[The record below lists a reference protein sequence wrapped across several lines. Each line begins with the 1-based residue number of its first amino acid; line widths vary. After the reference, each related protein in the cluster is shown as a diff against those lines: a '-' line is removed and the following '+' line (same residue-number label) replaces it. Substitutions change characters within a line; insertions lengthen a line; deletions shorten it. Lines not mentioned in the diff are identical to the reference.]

1 VAKVVDAKTRQV
13 DAAGSGLP
21 NAGELAALRAWF
33 EGLDAR
39 DAVVRYLGHVKSTG
53 QSSRS
58 MLTSIRRRLAKHAHS
73 VGRPDLVDV
82 FESTGPSRTERARAV
97 AEAIESIRSAAP
109 RQPLLGDEV
118 SHWFS
123 DRIARVLNAQ
133 RIRTLGDL
141 TVRIPR
147 RRQWWRAID
156 GLGVASAKRVEEFF
170 VSHPDLTERAR
181 ALVTVAPSDVVP
193 WENMKLREELDG
205 SKGLFRAP
213 RETCVL
219 AAGNDLQA
227 LSAWLGLHESPATL
241 RAYRKEAER
250 LILWAVLEREKAM
263 TSLTTED
270 ATAYR
275 AFLRRPTPA
284 ARWTGPPRPRSSP
297 EWRPFAG
304 ALSAD
309 SVAYAVSVLGAMFRW
324 LVEQRY
330 TLANPFAGM
339 KVRGAKASRS
349 IEVGHAFTDGE
360 WKLIR
365 VVAEGLEWS
374 YGWSKPAAQRLRFI
388 LDFCYATG
396 LRASEFVGAT
406 LGDIEGDDRGEDW
419 LTIVGKGAKA
429 GTVALPPLARE
440 ALDRYLVQR
449 GLPSTRARW
458 ASETSLVGRL
468 EEDTTPAI
476 SSSRLWAVMR
486 RFFDSA
492 ATVLGA
498 ENQRLSEKLARAS
511 PHWMRHTHATHAL
524 ERGAELTTV
533 RDNLRHA
540 SISTTSTYLHGDSAA
555 RARQMREAFKA

>member
-1 VAKVVDAKTRQV
+1 MAKVVDAKTRQV
-13 DAAGSGLP
+13 DAAGCGLP

-39 DAVVRYLGHVKSTG
+39 DAVVRYLGHVKATG

-58 MLTSIRRRLAKHAHS
+58 MLTSIRRRLAKHANS
-73 VGRPDLVDV
+73 VGRPDLAEV
-82 FESTGPSRTERARAV
+82 FEATGPWRTARARTV
-97 AEAIESIRSAAP
+97 AEAIESIRTAAP

-118 SHWFS
+118 PLWFS
-123 DRIARVLNAQ
+123 ERIARVLNAQ
-133 RIRTLGDL
+133 RIRTLADL

-147 RRQWWRAID
+147 RRQWWRAIE
-156 GLGVASAKRVEEFF
+156 GLGAAGAKRVENFF
-170 VSHPDLTERAR
+170 GAHPALTERAR
-181 ALVTVAPSDVVP
+181 ALVTVEPGAVVP
-193 WENMKLREELDG
+193 WESMKLREELDG
-205 SKGLFRAP
+205 AKGMFRAP

-219 AAGNDLQA
+219 AAGNDHEA
-227 LSAWLGLHESPATL
+227 VSAWLGLHESPATL

-250 LILWAVLEREKAM
+250 LILWAVLERGKAM

-275 AFLRRPTPA
+275 AFLRRPAPA
-284 ARWTGPPRPRSSP
+284 ARWTSPPRPRSSP

-309 SVAYAVSVLGAMFRW
+309 SVAYAVGVVGAMFRW

-388 LDFCYATG
+388 LDFCYGTG

-406 LGDIEGDDRGEDW
+406 LGDIERDDRGEDW
-419 LTIVGKGAKA
+419 LAIVGKGAKA
-429 GTVALPPLARE
+429 GKVTLPPLARE

-449 GLPSTRARW
+449 GLPTTRARW
-458 ASETSLVGRL
+458 SSDTSLVGSL

-476 SSSRLWAVMR
+476 SPSRLWAVMR
-486 RFFDSA
+486 RFFDTA
-492 ATVLGA
+492 RVVLGTA
-498 ENQRLSEKLARAS
+498 NQRLSEKLAGAS

-540 SISTTSTYLHGDSAA
+540 SISTTSTYLHGNSEA

>member
-1 VAKVVDAKTRQV
+1 MAKVVDPKTAHS
-13 DAAGSGLP
+13 DAAGLGLP

-39 DAVVRYLGHVKSTG
+39 DAVVRYLGHVKATG

-58 MLTSIRRRLAKHAHS
+58 MLTSIRRRLAKHASS
-73 VGRPDLVDV
+73 VGRPDLAES
-82 FESTGPSRTERARAV
+82 FEASGPSRTQRARAV
-97 AEAIESIRSAAP
+97 AEGIEAIRSAAP

-118 SHWFS
+118 SLWFS

-133 RIRTLGDL
+133 RIRTLADL

-156 GLGVASAKRVEEFF
+156 GLGAAGAKRVEEFF
-170 VSHPDLTERAR
+170 VAHPALTERAR
-181 ALVTVAPSDVVP
+181 ALVTVEPGDVVP
-193 WENMKLREELDG
+193 WESMKLRAELDG
-205 SKGLFRAP
+205 SKGSFRAP

-219 AAGNDLQA
+219 AADNDHQA
-227 LSAWLGLHESPATL
+227 VSAWLGLHESPATL

-250 LILWAVLEREKAM
+250 LILWAVLERGKAM

-284 ARWTGPPRPRSSP
+284 ARWTGSPRPRSCP

-339 KVRGAKASRS
+339 KVRGAKTSRS

-365 VVAEGLEWS
+365 VVADGLEWS
-374 YGWSKPAAQRLRFI
+374 YGWSERAAQRLRFI
-388 LDFCYATG
+388 MDFCFATG

-406 LGDIEGDDRGEDW
+406 LGDMERDDRGEDW
-419 LTIVGKGAKA
+419 LAIVGKGAKA
-429 GTVALPPLARE
+429 GSVTLPPLARE

-449 GLPSTRARW
+449 GLSATRARW
-458 ASETSLVGRL
+458 ASNTSLVGRL

-486 RFFDSA
+486 RFFNIA
-492 ATVLGA
+492 AAVLGT
-498 ENQRLSEKLARAS
+498 ENQRLSEKLASAS

-540 SISTTSTYLHGDSAA
+540 SISTTSTYLHGNAEA

>member
-1 VAKVVDAKTRQV
+1 MAKVVQPKTRQT
-13 DAAGSGLP
+13 SEIKQGLP

-33 EGLDAR
+33 EGIDAR
-39 DAVVRYLGHVKSTG
+39 DAVVRYLGHVKATG

-58 MLTSIRRRLAKHAHS
+58 MLTSVRKRLAKHARA
-73 VGRPDLVDV
+73 VGRPDLADI
-82 FESTGPSRTERARAV
+82 FEATGPSRTGRARSIAD
-97 AEAIESIRSAAP
+97 AIESIRSAAP

-118 SHWFS
+118 SFWFS
-123 DRIARVLNAQ
+123 ARVARVLGDQ
-133 RIRTLGDL
+133 RIRTLADL
-141 TVRIPR
+141 TVRIPH

-156 GLGVASAKRVEEFF
+156 GLGSRGAKGIEHFF
-170 VSHPDLTERAR
+170 AEHPALTERAR
-181 ALVTVAPSDVVP
+181 ALVTVKPGEVVL
-193 WENMKLREELDG
+193 WDRLRLRASLDG
-205 SKGLFRAP
+205 SGGQFRAP

-219 AAGNDLQA
+219 AARNDHEA
-227 LSAWLGLHESPATL
+227 VSAWLGLHESPATL

-275 AFLRRPTPA
+275 AFLRRPAPA
-284 ARWTGPPRPRSSP
+284 ARWAGPARPRSSP

-324 LVEQRY
+324 LIEQRY

-339 KVRGAKASRS
+339 KVRGAKASRLL
-349 IEVGHAFTDGE
+349 EVGHAFTNGE

-365 VVAEGLEWS
+365 VIADGLEWS
-374 YGWSKPAAQRLRFI
+374 YGWSEPAAQRLRFI
-388 LDFCYATG
+388 LDYCYATG

-406 LGDIEGDDRGEDW
+406 LGDIRRDDRGEDW
-419 LTIVGKGAKA
+419 LTVVGKGAKA
-429 GTVALPPLARE
+429 GTVTLPPLATE

-449 GLPSTRARW
+449 GLPTTRARW

-476 SSSRLWAVMR
+476 TSSRLWVVVR
-486 RFFDSA
+486 RFFNTA
-492 ATVLGA
+492 TTVLGD
-498 ENQRLSEKLARAS
+498 ENKRLSEKLAAAS

-524 ERGAELTTV
+524 ERGAELTSV

-540 SISTTSTYLHGDSAA
+540 SISTTSTYLHGSSQA
-555 RARQMREAFKA
+555 RARQMRDAFKA